1 MRYIKIGVPDDFKEE
16 DHDELH
22 LVDYAKDDNGTK
34 IDLWRPTYRNVLN
47 HGFIG
52 LVDFMGDDARI
63 VNSAR
68 VSYGKGTVKVRQDRG
83 LIRYLMRHR
92 HTTPF
97 EMVEMMFHVKA
108 PIFVFRQW
116 IRHRTASINEYS
128 SRYSILE
135 DEMYIPEHKDAA
147 PQSKTNNQGRES
159 SELDNNDY
167 LAVLAAVEQIFH
179 DSYSTYEYLIGSNS
193 TPPDAINTRKLWI
206 EEAALKAAA
215 QVRDNMINSDTPLSD
230 KDAEKMLEDKIQEY
244 YAANEL
250 AIISPDFPGLA
261 KELARIVLP
270 VATYSQMY
278 WKCNL
283 KNLLHFIGLRSDPH
297 AQYEIRVYSDIM
309 LEMIQPIV
317 PWAVEAFLDYQFN
330 GANLSRFEV
339 ETLQILLK
347 TLNESSVL
355 NDQSSSDWLTEQL
368 KERGASQREIS
379 EFVSKVI
386 V

>member
-16 DHDELH
+16 DHNELH
-22 LVDYAKDDNGTK
+22 LIDYTKDNGGIRVDVWT
-34 IDLWRPTYRNVLN
+34 PPYRNVLN

-68 VSYGKGTVKVRQDRG
+68 VSYGKGTKKVRKDRG

-97 EMVEMMFHVKA
+97 EMVELMFHVKA

-116 IRHRTASINEYS
+116 HRHRTASINEYS
-128 SRYSILE
+128 GRYSILE
-135 DEMYIPEHKDAA
+135 DEMYIPEHDQAA
-147 PQSKTNNQGRES
+147 PQSTANHQGRQDHR
-159 SELDNNDY
+159 LDDNDY
-167 LAVLAAVEQIFH
+167 LAILAAVEQIFQE
-179 DSYSTYEYLIGSNS
+179 SYSTYEYLVGSTK
-193 TPPDAINTRKLWI
+193 TPPDAINTRRLWI
-206 EEAALKAAA
+206 EESAVKAAVE
-215 QVRDNMINSDTPLSD
+215 VRKNMMTREEGLSD
-230 KDAEKMLEDKIQEY
+230 DEAAAMLEDKIKEY

-250 AIISPDFPGLA
+250 AIVGDDFPGLA

-278 WKCNL
+278 WKANL

-309 LEMIQPIV
+309 LEMITPIV
-317 PWAVEAFLDYQFN
+317 PWAVEAFLDYQMN
-330 GANLSRFEV
+330 GANLSVFEV
-339 ETLQILLK
+339 DAVKAMVDIMK
-347 TLNESSVL
+347 
-355 NDQSSSDWLTEQL
+355 NDTTNVGEWLTSTL
-368 KERGASQREIS
+368 KEKGASQREID
-379 EFVSKVI
+379 EFLVKVA